1 MANATKTATKSATK
15 SAQVAEIAAV
25 SAVEGDAF
33 ANLTASQV
41 KAARKGLDNLR
52 ASFASLARCEASVAT
67 AIGDLR
73 KGGYHSAAKFTDFN
87 AWVEA
92 ATNGDVSRSK
102 AARYDLASQVVQACA
117 NSSLSDAVSGLS
129 IDTLHRIAGKVKKD
143 TADIRSTNERQISRD
158 VKAREAVSAFVNA
171 KKAGHTLKDC
181 ELAAG
186 IAKPTNVQ
194 ACSLDFEGMVDS
206 LFNLAVRHARGNYG
220 EAIQLL
226 IAAAEKTGRAE
237 EASAERAAREDEGLD
252 ID

>member
-129 IDTLHRIAGKVKKD
+129 FLVDKACIELNPPIPAIV
-143 TADIRSTNERQISRD
+143 TA
-158 VKAREAVSAFVNA
+158 
-171 KKAGHTLKDC
+171 
-181 ELAAG
+181 
-186 IAKPTNVQ
+186 
-194 ACSLDFEGMVDS
+194 
-206 LFNLAVRHARGNYG
+206 
-220 EAIQLL
+220 
-226 IAAAEKTGRAE
+226 
-237 EASAERAAREDEGLD
+237 ASDPPVIITSHIPKRM
-252 ID
+252 